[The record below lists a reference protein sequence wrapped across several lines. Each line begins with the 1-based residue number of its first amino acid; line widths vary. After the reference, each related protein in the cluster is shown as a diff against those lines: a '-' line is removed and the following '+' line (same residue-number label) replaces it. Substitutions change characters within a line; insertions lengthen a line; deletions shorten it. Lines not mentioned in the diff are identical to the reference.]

1 MSFFGASNSAG
12 FGRQGEDVER
22 LFQADPTSTVPV
34 SIATSYQPASS
45 GSPSGARQG
54 FGSGSSNTLDEP
66 IWETAKRDLK
76 RIYKNLVMVVFPF
89 KDRSQQSAALRNWDL
104 WGPMVFT
111 LGLAVILSLS
121 AAKASSTFS
130 LVFALVSVGAIVLTV
145 NVVLLGGTIGFFQS
159 LCLLGYCIFPLVVSA
174 LVGLFVT
181 LRLVRWIIVP
191 VAIVWSSWASVPFI
205 GGAVPVNRRALAVY
219 PLLLLYSTLGWLQ
232 LIA

>member
-1 MSFFGASNSAG
+1 MPL
-12 FGRQGEDVER
+12 Q
-22 LFQADPTSTVPV
+22 
-34 SIATSYQPASS
+34 
-45 GSPSGARQG
+45 
-54 FGSGSSNTLDEP
+54 
-66 IWETAKRDLK
+66 
-76 RIYKNLVMVVFPF
+76 
-89 KDRSQQSAALRNWDL
+89 
-104 WGPMVFT
+104 VFT

-130 LVFALVSVGAIVLTV
+130 VRAAEARPGCLHAAPAAAFTAAAHRPLTPGQRPRAGTQRPHVTSLTPPIPQLVFALVSVGAIVLTV

-219 PLLLLYSTLGWLQ
+219 PLLLLYATLGWLQ